1 MKQPH
6 KNHAFSPLVKL
17 NGSVYSKPFANS
29 FCLGASM
36 FQKLSASFF
45 YRKNLFIQFALLM
58 TIFSFVGCDK
68 SASQTPAPL
77 EQTIANV
84 KIAPPLMQEITE
96 IDEYTGHIE
105 AVNNVEIRARIS
117 GHLEKVNF
125 TAGSKVKKGDLLFE
139 IDPKPFQAQL
149 NYANAEL
156 ERAQTKYE
164 LAKNDFDR
172 AENLLKEK
180 AISLEEHDARAK
192 NLRETQAAM
201 LSADANV
208 YTAKLNLDYTQIK
221 APISGRISREL
232 VTVGNLVNPNGAST
246 LLTTIISTNPVYVYV
261 DADEK
266 SILKYRRAT
275 KQADLKGMPVDLA
288 LADETEFVHHGK
300 IDYLAPN
307 EDRATG
313 TVALRGVFENPDE
326 LLSAGF
332 FAKMRVKGANYNA
345 ILLPENVIGFDQ
357 SRRFVW
363 VIDEKN
369 QVQYRPV
376 TLGQAQG
383 KFRVI
388 KDGISPQDLVVIEG
402 GQRLK
407 AGVTVNSER
416 ISLEGGQS

>member
-1 MKQPH
+1 
-6 KNHAFSPLVKL
+6 
-17 NGSVYSKPFANS
+17 
-29 FCLGASM
+29 M
-36 FQKLSASFF
+36 FQTLSASFF
-45 YRKNLFIQFALLM
+45 YRKNLFIQFALLI
-58 TIFSFVGCDK
+58 TIFSFIGCDK

-77 EQTIANV
+77 EQTIPNV

-117 GHLEKVNF
+117 GHLEKIHFN
-125 TAGSKVKKGDLLFE
+125 AGSKVKKGDLLFE

-156 ERAQTKYE
+156 ERAKTKYE

-180 AISLEEHDARAK
+180 AISAEEHDARAK

-201 LSADANV
+201 LSAEANV
-208 YTAKLNLDYTQIK
+208 YTAKLDLDYTQIK

-288 LADETEFVHHGK
+288 IADETDFVHHGK

-313 TVALRGVFENPDE
+313 TITLRGVFENPDE

-332 FAKMRVKGANYNA
+332 FAKMRVKSANYSA
-345 ILLPENVIGFDQ
+345 LLVPENVIGFDQ

-376 TLGQAQG
+376 TLGQVQG

-407 AGVTVNSER
+407 AGTTVNPEP
-416 ISLEGGQS
+416 IVLEGDKP

>member
-1 MKQPH
+1 MKRPH
-6 KNHAFSPLVKL
+6 KNHDFSQLVKL
-17 NGSVYSKPFANS
+17 NGSVYSKPSANS
-29 FCLGASM
+29 FFLDASM
-36 FQKLSASFF
+36 FQKLSASFCC
-45 YRKNLFIQFALLM
+45 RKNLFMQFALLIA
-58 TIFSFVGCDK
+58 IFSFVGCDK
-68 SASQTPAPL
+68 SQSQTPASPI
-77 EQTIANV
+77 QTIPSV
-84 KIAPPLMQEITE
+84 KIASPLMQEITE

-105 AVNNVEIRARIS
+105 AVNSVEIRARIS
-117 GHLEKVNF
+117 GHLEKIHFN
-125 TAGSKVKKGDLLFE
+125 AGSKVKKGDLLFE
-139 IDPKPFQAQL
+139 IDAKPFQAQL

-156 ERAQTKYE
+156 ERAKTKYE

-201 LSADANV
+201 LSAEANV

-232 VTVGNLVNPNGAST
+232 VTVGNLVNPNGTST
-246 LLTTIISTNPVYVYV
+246 LLTTIVSINPVYVYV

-275 KQADLKGMPVDLA
+275 KQSDLKGMEVDLA
-288 LADETEFVHHGK
+288 IADETDFVHHGK

-313 TVALRGVFENPDE
+313 TITLRGVFENPDE

-332 FAKMRVKGANYNA
+332 FAKMRVKGAKTLA
-345 ILLPENVIGFDQ
+345 MLLPENVIGFDQ

-363 VIDEKN
+363 IINAQN
-369 QVQYRPV
+369 QVEYRNV
-376 TLGQAQG
+376 TLGQTQG
-383 KFRVI
+383 NLSVI
-388 KDGISPQDLVVIEG
+388 KAGITPEDLVVIEG

-407 AGVTVNSER
+407 AGASVNAEH
-416 ISLEGGQS
+416 ISLEGGKS

>member
-17 NGSVYSKPFANS
+17 NGSVYSKPSANS

-117 GHLEKVNF
+117 GHLEKIHF
-125 TAGSKVKKGDLLFE
+125 TAGGKVKKGDLLFE

-156 ERAQTKYE
+156 ERAKTKYE

-180 AISLEEHDARAK
+180 AISAEEHDARAK

-201 LSADANV
+201 FSAEANV

-232 VTVGNLVNPNGAST
+232 VTVGNLVNPNGVST

-275 KQADLKGMPVDLA
+275 KQADLKGMPVDSA
-288 LADETEFVHHGK
+288 IADETDFVHHGK

-313 TVALRGVFENPDE
+313 TITLRGVFENPDE

-332 FAKMRVKGANYNA
+332 FAKMRVKSANYSA
-345 ILLPENVIGFDQ
+345 LLVPENVIGFDQ

-407 AGVTVNSER
+407 AGATVNPER

>member
-1 MKQPH
+1 MKKPH
-6 KNHAFSPLVKL
+6 KYHAFSRLVKL
-17 NGSVYSKPFANS
+17 NGSVYSKPSANY
-29 FCLGASM
+29 FFLGASM
-36 FQKLSASFF
+36 FQKLSASFC
-45 YRKNLFIQFALLM
+45 YRTNLFMQFVLLI

-68 SASQTPAPL
+68 SKSQTPMPP
-77 EQTIANV
+77 EQTNPNV
-84 KIAPPLMQEITE
+84 KIGSPLMQEIIE

-117 GHLEKVNF
+117 GHLEKIHFN
-125 TAGSKVKKGDLLFE
+125 AGSKVKKGDLLFE

-156 ERAQTKYE
+156 ERAKTKYE

-192 NLRETQAAM
+192 NLREAQAAI
-201 LSADANV
+201 LSAEANV

-221 APISGRISREL
+221 APINGRISREL
-232 VTVGNLVNPNGAST
+232 VTVGNLVNPNGTAT

-275 KQADLKGMPVDLA
+275 KQSDLKGMEVDLA
-288 LADETEFVHHGK
+288 IADETEFVHHGK

-313 TVALRGVFENPDE
+313 TITLRGVFENPDE

-332 FAKMRVKGANYNA
+332 FAKMRVKGAKTSA
-345 ILLPENVIGFDQ
+345 MLLPENVIGFDQ

-363 VIDEKN
+363 IINSQN
-369 QVQYRPV
+369 QVEYRNV
-376 TLGQAQG
+376 TLGQTQG
-383 KFRVI
+383 NLRVI

-407 AGVTVNSER
+407 AGSSVNAEQ
-416 ISLEGGQS
+416 ISLEGGKS

>member
-1 MKQPH
+1 
-6 KNHAFSPLVKL
+6 
-17 NGSVYSKPFANS
+17 
-29 FCLGASM
+29 M

-45 YRKNLFIQFALLM
+45 YRQNVFVKFALLM
-58 TIFSFVGCDK
+58 MIFAVVSCDK
-68 SASQTPAPL
+68 STSQTPSAPA
-77 EQTIANV
+77 QPIPNV
-84 KIAPPLMQEITE
+84 KIAPPLMREITE

-117 GHLEKVNF
+117 GHLEKIHF
-125 TAGSKVKKGDLLFE
+125 TAGGKVKKGDLLFV

-156 ERAQTKYE
+156 ERAKIKYE
-164 LAKNDFDR
+164 LARNDFDR
-172 AENLLKEK
+172 AENLLAAK
-180 AISLEEHDARAK
+180 AISTEEHDARAK

-201 LSADANV
+201 LSAEANV

-232 VTVGNLVNPNGAST
+232 VTVGNLVNPNGTST

-275 KQADLKGMPVDLA
+275 KQSDLKDMPVDLA
-288 LADETEFVHHGK
+288 IADETDFVHHGK

-313 TVALRGVFENPDE
+313 TISLRGVFENPDE

-332 FAKMRVKGANYNA
+332 FAKMRVKGANYSA
-345 ILLPENVIGFDQ
+345 MLLPENVIGFDQ
-357 SRRFVW
+357 SQRFVW
-363 VIDEKN
+363 VINAQN
-369 QVQYRPV
+369 QVEYRNV
-376 TLGQAQG
+376 KLGQSEG
-383 KFRVI
+383 NLRVI
-388 KDGISPQDLVVIEG
+388 KEGITPQDLVVIEG

-407 AGVTVNSER
+407 AGATVNSER
-416 ISLEGGQS
+416 ISLEGKKS